1 MIFKQVDYTHIV
13 GAWGVG
19 ARPRGDVSR
28 HPLTRALRDDV
39 ASARRREPHR
49 VDAGVSRQR
58 ETTRVNVAAGGVATP
73 FETTR
78 QARANAD
85 KLKTTLRRVD

>member
-1 MIFKQVDYTHIV
+1 MRLAEPKEFLAVSLMRHTDM
-13 GAWGVG
+13 
-19 ARPRGDVSR
+19 RPS
-28 HPLTRALRDDV
+28 PALRE
-39 ASARRREPHR
+39 ALYRT
-49 VDAGVSRQR
+49 SRSGSNDTQ
-58 ETTRVNVAAGGVATP
+58 ETTPSVCKTTRVNVAAGGVATP